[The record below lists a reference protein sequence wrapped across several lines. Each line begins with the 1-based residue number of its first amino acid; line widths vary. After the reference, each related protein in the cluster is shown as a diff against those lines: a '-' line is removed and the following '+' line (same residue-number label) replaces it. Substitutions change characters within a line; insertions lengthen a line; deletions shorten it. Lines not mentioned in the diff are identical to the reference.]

1 MKLPDAPIIEK
12 VRQWLAYADEDLR
25 VARYGFSIPENP
37 PFRVI
42 TFHAQQCA
50 EKCVKAYLVFLGVD
64 FPFTHSLRRLVDL
77 CAAAAPWAEELR
89 DAEELS
95 PYAITARYPGE
106 DLVVSEAGA
115 RRAVEIAERVQEIIR
130 NAFRQEGFEAGPEN
144 KPA

>member
-12 VRQWLAYADEDLR
+12 VRQWLAY
-25 VARYGFSIPENP
+25 
-37 PFRVI
+37 
-42 TFHAQQCA
+42 
-50 EKCVKAYLVFLGVD
+50 
-64 FPFTHSLRRLVDL
+64 
-77 CAAAAPWAEELR
+77 